1 MTTTAFDISPTGAY
15 RAARDALLELRGRHA
30 DALATFTWPDVGDRF
45 NWAIDWFD
53 AVALGN
59 HRTAIV
65 IVEEDGSSLEV
76 TYDEMARRS
85 FDTTMQQ
92 FKKLAA

>member
-30 DALATFTWPDVGDRF
+30 DALATFTWPDVGERF

-53 AVALGN
+53 TVARGN
-59 HRTAIV
+59 PAQPSSSSRRTV
-65 IVEEDGSSLEV
+65 
-76 TYDEMARRS
+76 RRS
-85 FDTTMQQ
+85 R
-92 FKKLAA
+92 